1 MPTTKAIISH
11 HVDII
16 VHSPVATLTTLVL
29 AIQFTRSCS
38 GLQQI
43 PLGLVVR
50 PRRVLRHFCYS
61 CASELGSS
69 ARIQAPSRSRTMKTL
84 TVLAERN
91 VYVALTACV
100 VAPLSGCGDMAKL
113 PV

>member
-1 MPTTKAIISH
+1 MPTTKAIINH

-43 PLGLVVR
+43 PLALVVR

-61 CASELGSS
+61 CASELGSP

-84 TVLAERN
+84 AHLVGRN
-91 VYVALTACV
+91 IHVALTVCV
-100 VAPLSGCGDMAKL
+100 VAALSGCGDM
-113 PV
+113 